1 MISFLC
7 YTIQT
12 LKNNEYP
19 GGIYAM
25 YETAVFFDAVRSTT
39 LEINGKEDITLAS
52 TGHDKQNINVALT
65 YPSDGIKKVP
75 YIVFKGKGK
84 TKEDLMLQKRS
95 DIFVTYSDNGW
106 FNEETTLHFIDN
118 NFGGLFKP
126 KTLLVWDSYRC
137 HISGPVK
144 ERLKK
149 YNFDSLVI
157 PGGCTK
163 FVQTLDVSANAPF
176 KSKISEE
183 YDAWQAKGTKTYTQK
198 GNVRAATKSI
208 LCDWV
213 VSSWKS
219 LSKDLVI
226 KSFIVC
232 G

>member
-1 MISFLC
+1 
-7 YTIQT
+7 
-12 LKNNEYP
+12 
-19 GGIYAM
+19 
-25 YETAVFFDAVRSTT
+25 
-39 LEINGKEDITLAS
+39 
-52 TGHDKQNINVALT
+52 
-65 YPSDGIKKVP
+65 
-75 YIVFKGKGK
+75 
-84 TKEDLMLQKRS
+84 
-95 DIFVTYSDNGW
+95 
-106 FNEETTLHFIDN
+106 
-118 NFGGLFKP
+118 LFRP

-149 YNFDSLVI
+149 YNVDSLVI

-183 YDAWQAKGTKTYTQK
+183 YDAWQAKGTKTYTPK
-198 GNVRAATKSI
+198 GNIRAATKTI

-232 G
+232 GQSLKTTPEDITCMKPGRPLEAGLSQLKEVYYKDHKDLEVGEAADEDDIEEDSDDEEILISHPIDEILSEEGTKKRTREEDCITQRNARRKIF